1 MKAKEKKFI
10 SSLLVFFLLSL
21 YSPILAQDN
30 KKNVHNRN
38 EPYLIERIKG
48 QVELDGLSDEPA
60 WQNIKSLPL
69 TVHVPNF
76 RGQPSEK
83 TEVLIGYDNDY
94 LYVAGRLYDSEP
106 EKIQFPSK
114 KRDEMKISN
123 DWFGL
128 IIDTFNDN
136 ENALA
141 FFVTP
146 SGLRLDM
153 TVFGDGQGDF
163 PVNQS
168 WNTFWDVKTER
179 NEQGWFAEF
188 RIPLSS
194 LRFQDK
200 DGRVIMG
207 LITSRYIA
215 RKNEW
220 IVFPA
225 IPPNW
230 GFWSPFKP
238 SQAQEIVFEDL
249 YSRKPLYIAPYL
261 LGGLGQSFDLNDL
274 ETAYF
279 RTDDAIGELGL
290 DVKYGLTSNLTLD
303 VTLNTDFAQVEA
315 DDQQVNLTRF
325 SLFFP
330 EKRLFFQERAS
341 TFDFNFGGNNRLFYS
356 RRIGI
361 YEEEEVPIYGGV
373 RLVGRAG
380 SWDLGFLNMQTAA
393 IEDLPSENF
402 GVFRLRRRVFNPF
415 SYVGG
420 IVTSR
425 IGMDGSYNIAYG
437 LDGIFRMF
445 GDDYL
450 TLMFV
455 QTFENGKENNPL
467 SLDPTRLRINWE
479 RRTIKGLGYDLNFS
493 RVGEDYNPGIGFEMR
508 EDYTRFGNRLLYGW
522 IPGEES
528 WLLRHNIFLDGSMYF
543 NNKDNSMQ
551 SAEIGPGWYFD
562 AKSGFFMNIIAKLY
576 HENVE
581 EEFSLDDEADVP
593 AGQYTFYGLTGQLWT
608 PRGRLFDMGGNF
620 NVGSFYDGWRL
631 SLGVEPRWS
640 ISPELELSGFYQFN
654 WVDFPDRDQKFIA
667 HIVRLRVLAML
678 STKFSAA
685 AFIQYNSAA
694 DAVVANIRIRFNPRE
709 GNDLYIVYNEE
720 LNTNRYREIPTLPY
734 SSSRT
739 IMLKYTYTF
748 NVR

>member
-1 MKAKEKKFI
+1 M
-10 SSLLVFFLLSL
+10 
-21 YSPILAQDN
+21 
-30 KKNVHNRN
+30 
-38 EPYLIERIKG
+38 
-48 QVELDGLSDEPA
+48 EL
-60 WQNIKSLPL
+60 N
-69 TVHVPNF
+69 
-76 RGQPSEK
+76 
-83 TEVLIGYDNDY
+83 
-94 LYVAGRLYDSEP
+94 
-106 EKIQFPSK
+106 
-114 KRDEMKISN
+114 N

-128 IIDTFNDN
+128 IIDTFNDK

-141 FFVTP
+141 FFTTP

-153 TVFGDGQGDF
+153 TVYDDAQGDF
-163 PVNQS
+163 PVNNS
-168 WNTFWDVKTER
+168 WNTFWDVKTAR
-179 NEQGWFAEF
+179 NEEGWFAEI
-188 RIPLSS
+188 RIPFSS

-200 DGRVIMG
+200 DGRVVMG

-238 SQAQEIVFEDL
+238 SQAQEIVFKGL
-249 YSRKPLYIAPYL
+249 YSRKPLYIAPYT
-261 LGGLGQSFDLNDL
+261 LGGFGQSFDLNDI
-274 ETAYF
+274 ETAYI
-279 RTDDAIGELGL
+279 RTDDPIHELGL

-330 EKRLFFQERAS
+330 EKRLFFQERSS

-380 SWDLGFLNMQTAA
+380 SWDLGLLSMQAA
-393 IEDLPSENF
+393 PIEDLPSENF
-402 GVFRLRRRVFNPF
+402 GVLRVRRRVFNPF

-420 IVTSR
+420 ILTSR
-425 IGMDGSYNIAYG
+425 IGVDGSYNIAFG
-437 LDGIFRMF
+437 LDGIFCVF

-450 TLMFV
+450 TLKFA
-455 QTFENGKENNPL
+455 QTFENGKENNSL

-479 RRTIKGLGYDLNFS
+479 RRTINGLGYDLDFS
-493 RVGEDYNPGIGFEMR
+493 RAGEDYNPGIGFEMR
-508 EDYTRFGNRLLYGW
+508 EDFSRIGNRLLYGW
-522 IPGEES
+522 IPSEES
-528 WLLRHNIFLDGSMYF
+528 WLLRHNIFLDGFVFF
-543 NNKDNSMQ
+543 NNEDRSVQ
-551 SAEIGPGWYFD
+551 SAEIGPGWYFA
-562 AKSGFFMNIIAKLY
+562 AKSGFEMNIAAKLY

-593 AGQYTFYGLTGQLWT
+593 VGQYAFYGLAGELGT
-608 PRGRLFDMGGNF
+608 PPGRLFEMAVNF
-620 NVGSFYDGWRL
+620 DIGSLYDGRRVSFGL
-631 SLGVEPRWS
+631 QPRWS
-640 ISPELELSGFYQFN
+640 VSPELRLSGFYQIN
-654 WVDFPDRDQKFIA
+654 WIDFPDRNQKFVA
-667 HIVRLRVLAML
+667 HIVRLRALVML
-678 STKFSAA
+678 STKFSAT

-709 GNDLYIVYNEE
+709 GNDLYIVYNEG

-734 SSSRT
+734 SSSRA